1 MVLGKVVFVQREVGT
16 RREGGIMDRER
27 LMNDKIEMIDVDAFI
42 REIEEL
48 EDNAGNELFFEE
60 IEDGEI
66 FFEEDEDID
75 NDNDKNTDPEK
86 VPDEEHSGPVPLNDP
101 VKMYY
106 RDLRRY
112 GLLTKD
118 DEVMLSNIIQGKFDP
133 DKEAELRQMLSR
145 FPLSCENEGDSL
157 RTAAAKIMI
166 NSNLRL
172 VVSIAKRYNCPGLQL
187 LDLIQAGNMGLMI
200 AVKKF
205 DPERGY
211 KFSTYAIWWIRQSI
225 LRSINDTGRNVRLP
239 AYMVERIVK
248 MNRTKREFVQKN
260 ECEPSVEE
268 LAAMLK
274 LSVDK
279 VRDAIRYS
287 RDTISLDTK
296 VGDDDDSTLMDFIPD
311 DRVEEMTYD
320 AINSNEA
327 SEVLRKVM
335 DRALKERQ
343 WNVLVMRNGLAY
355 ELKED
360 PECLEF
366 NRKLRNGEIK
376 VGDGMTLE
384 QIGKLIGVTRERV
397 RQIESKAILELKK
410 PVYKNKLIIYVPGHV
425 DKREREQRRLI

>member
-1 MVLGKVVFVQREVGT
+1 
-16 RREGGIMDRER
+16 
-27 LMNDKIEMIDVDAFI
+27 
-42 REIEEL
+42 
-48 EDNAGNELFFEE
+48 
-60 IEDGEI
+60 
-66 FFEEDEDID
+66 
-75 NDNDKNTDPEK
+75 
-86 VPDEEHSGPVPLNDP
+86 
-101 VKMYY
+101 
-106 RDLRRY
+106 
-112 GLLTKD
+112 
-118 DEVMLSNIIQGKFDP
+118 
-133 DKEAELRQMLSR
+133 
-145 FPLSCENEGDSL
+145 
-157 RTAAAKIMI
+157 
-166 NSNLRL
+166 
-172 VVSIAKRYNCPGLQL
+172 
-187 LDLIQAGNMGLMI
+187 MGLMI